1 MKLTKNKPVFPRE
14 MTNTLAKVCEQLVI
28 AQHNLNKNIRH
39 DWPAA
44 NFPFLRAARAEIN
57 EAQGYTSWEWWKN
70 LDQNWR
76 DVFRTESDR
85 DEFHMELVDALHFMV
100 SALIQTFWEDD
111 ETLWGHW
118 DLVNASQKLLG
129 YLSEGERRSREGEN
143 RMSFE
148 EGELGELPP
157 ESTLVRLEQLQFLL
171 LNNDLSGSFHM
182 LVELANHTGLGLQG
196 LIGRYFA
203 KGTLNVFR
211 QVHGYK
217 EKTYIKTWGDGK
229 EDNFFL
235 NRETIPYLSKVSLE
249 ELANRV
255 ATGSYQHDLAVELEQ
270 MYRRVQRNGHCD
282 HEAAEST
289 GKFAGGPAHGN
300 PSGNE

>member
-1 MKLTKNKPVFPRE
+1 MKLTANKPFFPRE
-14 MTNTLAKVCEQLVI
+14 MNNTLAKVCEQLVI
-28 AQHNLNKNIRH
+28 AQHNVNKTVRH

-70 LDQNWR
+70 LDQNWH

-85 DEFHMELVDALHFMV
+85 DEFHMELVDALHFMIA
-100 SALIQTFWEDD
+100 ALIQSFWEND
-111 ETLWGHW
+111 EALWGHW

-129 YLSEGERRSREGEN
+129 YLGEGERRSREGEN

-148 EGELGELPP
+148 EEHTGDLPP

-171 LNNDLSGSFHM
+171 LNNDLQGSFHM

-203 KGTLNVFR
+203 KNTLNRFR
-211 QVHGYK
+211 ADHGYK
-217 EKTYIKTWGDGK
+217 EKTYLKTWGDGK

-235 NRETIPYLSKVSLE
+235 NRQTIPFLAAVSLE
-249 ELANRV
+249 ELLDTV
-255 ATGSYQHDLAVELEQ
+255 AAGAYQENLYLELER
-270 MYRRVQRNGHCD
+270 MYDRVRRNGHCD

-289 GKFAGGPAHGN
+289 SKFAGHPAHGN